1 MARAIVYLR
10 LKVRNGMMAEAV
22 LYARFKR
29 FVYEIDQLTR
39 CSARMMRALF
49 GRPIYVPETMEQIYI
64 VGVGSLFLVVLTG
77 IFAGQG
83 MALQV
88 NNEMA
93 EMGSKFYLGR
103 MMAIAV
109 IRELGPILTGL
120 MVAAR
125 VAAGITAEIG
135 SMKSSN
141 QLDALVAFGVDPFRK
156 LAAPRLIALI
166 IMVPVLT
173 IVCDVIAILGG
184 WVIAILVAHLS
195 SATYWSTVIDRLTV
209 GNMFMGL
216 LKPVVFAFIIA
227 FISCYKGFTTSG
239 GTKGVGRSTNESVMF
254 TSITILI
261 MNYVLTKFV
270 WAIMRGYL

>member
-1 MARAIVYLR
+1 MQS
-10 LKVRNGMMAEAV
+10 V
-22 LYARFKR
+22 LYGRFKK

-39 CSARMMRALF
+39 FSVKMVLSLF
-49 GRPIYVPETMEQIYI
+49 GRPIYVSETMEQFYI
-64 VGVGSLFLVVLTG
+64 VGVGSLFLVTLTG

-88 NNEMA
+88 SNEMA

-103 MMAIAV
+103 MMAIAT

-135 SMKSSN
+135 SMKSSH
-141 QLDALVAFGVDPFRK
+141 QLDALIAFGIDPIRK

-166 IMVPVLT
+166 IMVPILT
-173 IVCDVIAILGG
+173 IICDVIAIMGG
-184 WVIAILVAHLS
+184 WVIAVFVAHITS
-195 SATYWSTVIDRLTV
+195 STYISTVNAQLTF
-209 GNMFMGL
+209 GNIFMGL
-216 LKPVVFAFIIA
+216 LKPVVFAFAIA

-239 GTKGVGRSTNESVMF
+239 GTKGVGKSTNESVMI

-261 MNYVLTKFV
+261 INYVLTKLV
-270 WAIMRGYL
+270 WTFLKGYL